1 MCIRRACSVHWPT
14 FSFYYKLDVLRLFY
28 RAHSESLPDI
38 MYENIGQNRV
48 STLLI
53 GDKNRLLAPRYE
65 SRYMKDSLS
74 YRGASLWNFVNY
86 NDKEASATLNFNQL
100 RKRVSAEDYFID
112 FKFECTSA
120 SAIRCRQQNFIYY
133 LSLCAYN
140 IYNLYI
146 CFDVD

>member
-38 MYENIGQNRV
+38 IYENIGQNRV
-48 STLLI
+48 SSYFVR
-53 GDKNRLLAPRYE
+53 DQNRLLVPRYE
-65 SRYMKDSLS
+65 SRFMKDSLS
-74 YRGASLWNFVNY
+74 YTGASLWNFVNY

-120 SAIRCRQQNFIYY
+120 TTIRCRQQNFIYY
-133 LSLCAYN
+133 
-140 IYNLYI
+140 
-146 CFDVD
+146 